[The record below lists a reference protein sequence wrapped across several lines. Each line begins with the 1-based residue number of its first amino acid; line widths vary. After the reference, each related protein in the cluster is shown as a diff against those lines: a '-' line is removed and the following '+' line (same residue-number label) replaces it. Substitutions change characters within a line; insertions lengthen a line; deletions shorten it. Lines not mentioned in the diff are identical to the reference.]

1 MSEFKVG
8 DRVKWVRD
16 WSRLNLYT
24 EYIGKEY
31 TIDEIDVG
39 YEYPYHLKE
48 ADLWIPGVALEKAED
63 NFKIGDK
70 VFVVRD
76 WTDEESVKYAC
87 TKRIDINNCIGNLYR
102 VVAVCT
108 DRSYKLSCSESQWF
122 PECVLVKECD
132 KEYLAGTWIPLDDG
146 EKLKA
151 SDPAQD
157 RFTLTIERFGTDGKK
172 YMCGVADICEVEF
185 YAMWDCYVA

>member
-16 WSRLNLYT
+16 WSKLNLYT

-31 TIDEIDVG
+31 TIDEIDVE

-48 ADLWIPGVALEKAED
+48 AGLWIPEIALEKVEED
-63 NFKIGDK
+63 ILDLLK
-70 VFVVRD
+70 
-76 WTDEESVKYAC
+76 S
-87 TKRIDINNCIGNLYR
+87 KRYVD
-102 VVAVCT
+102 
-108 DRSYKLSCSESQWF
+108 
-122 PECVLVKECD
+122 
-132 KEYLAGTWIPLDDG
+132 GTWIPLGDG